1 MNSRWALV
9 LLFAWACPRAA
20 AEMLQ
25 FSGECRYS
33 LVDQEGKLEHRTA
46 RTFTATIDGCRW
58 RIRTAQSG
66 TNGPRWGNSPYVYM
80 EEANGAADSLVV
92 TRLWDQTKLPPV
104 DGLRIAKSVTV
115 TWGT

>member
-9 LLFAWACPRAA
+9 LLCALACTRAA

-46 RTFTATIDGCRW
+46 RTFTAPFDGCRW
-58 RIRTAQSG
+58 RIRTAQFG
-66 TNGPRWGNSPYVYM
+66 TKRATLGKFSLCLHGGGEWRGQSFRHETLGSN
-80 EEANGAADSLVV
+80 EASTGGWAAHRKVS
-92 TRLWDQTKLPPV
+92 
-104 DGLRIAKSVTV
+104 
-115 TWGT
+115 